1 MGTSY
6 KAGGAVVVPSLS
18 EHVAKK
24 HVAKKMAAQSAIMKE
39 RRKLDENRKTKN
51 PPQRQRK
58 GGEKG
63 DLLTRGR
70 AGSGAVS
77 KFSIAAKG
85 FHAG

>member
-51 PPQRQRK
+51 PPPK
-58 GGEKG
+58 AKEGGGEG
-63 DLLTRGR
+63 
-70 AGSGAVS
+70 
-77 KFSIAAKG
+77 
-85 FHAG
+85 